1 MEINK
6 KDLEVLFNLNRSA
19 FDKYRQLIIT
29 NNEKYGL
36 TSIEENDFYEKH
48 FLDSL
53 SVFPLIEKELKSI
66 TKFADVGTGAGFPA
80 IPLLIVKN
88 DLNFDLIESNRKKA
102 EFLQLLLS
110 YFDFNNVKV
119 INSNVKEVKNRYGI
133 IVFRAFSSISHFLK
147 VSKPIFNNFT
157 KIYALKGKKSELEKE
172 ISVVKNEKIWKYISA
187 IEIHPVTGFIWERN
201 IVEITWEK

>member
-1 MEINK
+1 MEISK
-6 KDLEVLFNLNRSA
+6 KDLEILFDINRLA
-19 FDKYRQLIIT
+19 FDKYKQLIIN

-36 TSIEENDFYEKH
+36 TSIDENDFKEKH
-48 FLDSL
+48 FLDSISVL
-53 SVFPLIEKELKSI
+53 SLIEKELKSG
-66 TKFADVGTGAGFPA
+66 TKIADIGAGAGFPSV
-80 IPLLIVKN
+80 PLLIIKN

-110 YFDFNNVKV
+110 SFNFNNAQV
-119 INSNVKEVKNRYGI
+119 INTNVKEVKKKYDI
-133 IVFRAFSSISHFLK
+133 IVFRAFSSLSHFFK
-147 VSKPIFNNFT
+147 VSKSVFNRYT
-157 KIYALKGKKSELEKE
+157 KIFALKGKKSELEKE